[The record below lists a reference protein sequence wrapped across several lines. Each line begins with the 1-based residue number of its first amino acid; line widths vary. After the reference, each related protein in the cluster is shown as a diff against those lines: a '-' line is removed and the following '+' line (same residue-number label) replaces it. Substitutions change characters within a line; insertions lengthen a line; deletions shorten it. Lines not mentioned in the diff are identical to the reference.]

1 MLEKLK
7 KLGLYGIGLAI
18 LTEEKIE
25 EMVKDAVEDGKLTRA
40 DAKSAVK
47 DLISESK
54 KEREKLNKNIKKEV
68 AKVLG
73 ELGVPTKKEL
83 SALQSRIN
91 SLEKEILKELKE
103 KR

>member
-25 EMVKDAVEDGKLTRA
+25 EMVKDAVKEGKITRNESKA
-40 DAKSAVK
+40 AIKELLEA
-47 DLISESK
+47 SK
-54 KEREKLNKNIKKEV
+54 KERDKLNKNIKKQV
-68 AKVLG
+68 IGALD

-83 SALQSRIN
+83 SALQARIN